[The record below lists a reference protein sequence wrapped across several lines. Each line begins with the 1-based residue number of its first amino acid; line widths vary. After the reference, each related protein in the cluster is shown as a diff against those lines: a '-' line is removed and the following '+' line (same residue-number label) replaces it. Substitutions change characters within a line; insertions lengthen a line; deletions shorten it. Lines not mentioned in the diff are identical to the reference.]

1 MAVRI
6 DKLRMERSLNLEGT
20 VGAKPC
26 INDMIDEIAEEI
38 YSRSR
43 RNFGSVLLNVR
54 DWYHRAFSGDDFDDD
69 DDMYDGC
76 GNYLGS
82 SRRKR
87 RGRSSKAYWA
97 EGDLFDD
104 YGTHRASRKK
114 RNRGRKK
121 KASTL
126 DWENGDYDAAELRA
140 ARSHKRIVFYID
152 VERGDIEGNYIE
164 FSSLKLFNDYCERKG
179 YDVLPQDASNLAHWD
194 VIHCCVDPYMRNSI
208 VTERSF
214 GSLLYTVD
222 PDGAQ
227 GYVSYSD

>member
-1 MAVRI
+1 MAVRF

-20 VGAKPC
+20 VGEKPC

-43 RNFGSVLLNVR
+43 RNYGNVFMNVR
-54 DWYHRAFSGDDFDDD
+54 DWYRRAFSDDDFDYD

-82 SRRKR
+82 SKRK
-87 RGRSSKAYWA
+87 GRKSSKTSWA
-97 EGDLFDD
+97 EGELFDD
-104 YGTHRASRKK
+104 YCSRSHSKKK
-114 RNRGRKK
+114 RNKGKNK
-121 KASTL
+121 KASML

-140 ARSHKRIVFYID
+140 ARSHKRIVFYIYFERCD
-152 VERGDIEGNYIE
+152 VVCNYIE
-164 FSSLKLFNDYCERKG
+164 FSSLKLFNDYCDRNV
-179 YDVLPQDASNLAHWD
+179 YDVLPQDVANLAHGD
-194 VIHCCVDPYMRNSI
+194 VIHCGVDPYLRNAR

-214 GSLLYTVD
+214 GSLLYSVD

-227 GYVSYSD
+227 GYEVYSD

>member
-1 MAVRI
+1 MAVRF

-20 VGAKPC
+20 VGEKPC

-38 YSRSR
+38 YSRRR
-43 RNFGSVLLNVR
+43 RNYGNVFMNVR
-54 DWYHRAFSGDDFDDD
+54 DWYRRAFSDDDFDYD

-82 SRRKR
+82 SKRK
-87 RGRSSKAYWA
+87 GRKSSKSHCWA

-104 YGTHRASRKK
+104 YCSRGHSKKK
-114 RNRGRKK
+114 RNKGKNKR
-121 KASTL
+121 ASML

-152 VERGDIEGNYIE
+152 VERGDVVGNYIE
-164 FSSLKLFNDYCERKG
+164 FNSLKLFNDYCERKG
-179 YDVLPQDASNLAHWD
+179 YDVLPQDAANLAHWD
-194 VIHCCVDPYMRNSI
+194 VIHCCVDPYLRNAI

-227 GYVSYSD
+227 GYEVYSD